1 MGVEPT
7 DAQDDQPTITPEF
20 AEDLGV
26 ELFRATVT
34 RNAHRAL
41 AIADLTTGLL
51 MALGEDP
58 DREGLVDTP
67 LRVGHMWAELLSGA
81 NKVAVDVL
89 RTRGDDLGFVNPG
102 YDEMVV
108 LKGIEFVSMCEHHLM
123 PFFGTVSIA
132 YIPDKQVVGVSKLAR
147 LTEVYARRLQ
157 IQERMTKQIADT
169 LWEALEPAGVA
180 VIVEATHMCM
190 VARGVKK
197 KATMTTNVMR
207 GVFREDPRARAE
219 LLASLKE

>member
-1 MGVEPT
+1 VGVEPT
-7 DAQDDQPTITPEF
+7 DAQDDQPEIVAI
-20 AEDLGV
+20 AEDLGIELYV
-26 ELFRATVT
+26 ETIRQETNRVLAVADIT
-34 RNAHRAL
+34 RDLLL
-41 AIADLTTGLL
+41 AV
-51 MALGEDP
+51 GEDP
-58 DREGLVDTP
+58 RRDGLVDTP
-67 LRVGHMWAELLSGA
+67 IRVGHMWLELLSGVDMA
-81 NKVAVDVL
+81 PVDVL
-89 RTRGDDLGFVNPG
+89 RTRGEDLGFANPG

-132 YIPDKQVVGVSKLAR
+132 YVPDKQVVGVSKLAR

-157 IQERMTKQIADT
+157 IQERMTKEIADT
-169 LWEALEPAGVA
+169 LWEALHPKGVA
-180 VIVEATHMCM
+180 VVVQATHMCM